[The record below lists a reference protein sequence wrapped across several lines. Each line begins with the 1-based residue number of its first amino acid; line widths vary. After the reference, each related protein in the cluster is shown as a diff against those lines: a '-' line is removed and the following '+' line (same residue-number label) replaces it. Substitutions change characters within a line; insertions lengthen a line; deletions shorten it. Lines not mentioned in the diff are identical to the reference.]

1 MSLNLELA
9 RHNMVEQQ
17 VRTWDV
23 LSASVLAV
31 LGEVR
36 REDFVA
42 SAHRSL
48 AFADLALPLA
58 HGEFMM
64 KPVIEGRVLQAL
76 DLKPTD
82 SVLEIGTGSGFLT
95 ACMARLAANVT
106 SVERHADLAEAARAR
121 LTAAGIAN
129 ADIVV
134 SEAVH
139 SFDPKRE
146 FDAVVVTGAVFAVPE
161 KFRRWL
167 KPNGRLFVVEGES
180 PAQRARLVTRTGDS
194 RYTSEGLFETDLPY
208 LTNAAPPHSFSL

>member
-1 MSLNLELA
+1 
-9 RHNMVEQQ
+9 MVEQQ

-23 LSASVLAV
+23 LSASARAV
-31 LGEVR
+31 LGDVR

-42 SAHRSL
+42 PAHRSL
-48 AFADLALPLA
+48 AFGDLALPLP

-64 KPVIEGRVLQAL
+64 KPVSEGRVLQAL
-76 DLKPTD
+76 DLKPGD

-95 ACMARLAANVT
+95 ACMARLAGSVI
-106 SVERHADLAEAARAR
+106 SVEQHADIAEAARAR
-121 LTAAGIAN
+121 RAAAGSAN

-139 SFDPKRE
+139 GCDPKRE

-167 KPNGRLFVVEGES
+167 KTDGRLFVVEGES
-180 PAQRARLVTRTGDS
+180 PAQRARLFTRTGES

-208 LTNAAPPHSFSL
+208 LTN

>member
-23 LSASVLAV
+23 LSARVLAV

-42 SAHRSL
+42 PAHRSL

-58 HGEFMM
+58 QGEFMM

-76 DLKPTD
+76 DLKATD
-82 SVLEIGTGSGFLT
+82 NVLEIGTGSGFLT
-95 ACMARLAANVT
+95 ACMARLAASVT
-106 SVERHADLAEAARAR
+106 SVEQHADIAGAARAR
-121 LTAAGIAN
+121 LTTAGIAN

-139 SFDPKRE
+139 GFDPKRE
-146 FDAVVVTGAVFAVPE
+146 FDAVVITGAVFAVPE

-167 KPNGRLFVVEGES
+167 KPGGRLFVVEGES

-194 RYTSEGLFETDLPY
+194 RYTNEGLFETDLPY